1 MGVEVLAL
9 EQGDAVLWCNTTN
22 RAFGPLLD
30 GVQDGDEFIDWLEDD
45 PRVIDNRGD
54 LGKRYLEWRS
64 ARPAGG
70 VA

>member
-1 MGVEVLAL
+1 MAIEVLAL

-30 GVQDGDEFIDWLEDD
+30 GVDDGLAFLEWLEDD
-45 PRVIDNRGD
+45 ARDVDDRGE
-54 LGKRYLEWRS
+54 LGERYLAWRS
-64 ARPAGG
+64 VRTVGG